1 VAVPSPAYAP
11 HTGPA
16 RFDPYAPEALATAP
30 TALDSFL
37 ALLAVIDRTV
47 LPRIIAVESPAAQ
60 FQLDIAGGG
69 LILLPRAHNA
79 YASDDTLSVEA
90 PKAARALNKRPQAA
104 RKAIDTLTPARD
116 AILRCA
122 ARDLWAFAGTGSIQH
137 RVSPADG
144 VGIAG
149 LNFDASELYAA
160 ARDQALPAV
169 PGPVSAFYTEIKPR
183 AQSGWHA
190 ARSGWVHEASNAMPG
205 DQMLRSLA
213 DIARAARGYA
223 AWMDRVE
230 PIKGASL
237 SFLSGTGHKVI
248 TCAAVDGA
256 DIAVLNLSP
265 TAWAGALQSW
275 DMICAGHAVE
285 AEPREGTQSM

>member
-1 VAVPSPAYAP
+1 MAAPSPAHAP
-11 HTGPA
+11 NAGPA
-16 RFDPYAPEALATAP
+16 RFDPYAPEALASAP

-47 LPRIIAVESPAAQ
+47 LPRTIAVESRAAQ
-60 FQLDIAGGG
+60 FQLDVAGGG
-69 LILLPRAHNA
+69 LVLLPRAHNA

-90 PKAARALNKRPQAA
+90 PKAARVLNKRPQAA
-104 RKAIDTLTPARD
+104 RKASDSLTPARD

-122 ARDLWAFAGTGSIQH
+122 ARDLWAFAGTGGIQH
-137 RVSPADG
+137 RVSPADS
-144 VGIAG
+144 VAIAG
-149 LNFDASELYAA
+149 LSFDASELYAA

-169 PGPVSAFYTEIKPR
+169 PGPVSVFYAEMKPR
-183 AQSGWHA
+183 AQTGWHA
-190 ARSGWVHEASNAMPG
+190 ARSGWVHDALDAVPG
-205 DQMLRSLA
+205 EQMLRALA
-213 DIARAARGYA
+213 DIARAARAYT

-275 DMICAGHAVE
+275 DMICADHAVE
-285 AEPREGTQSM
+285 AASREGAQSA

>member
-1 VAVPSPAYAP
+1 MAVAPLAHSPPA
-11 HTGPA
+11 GPA

-47 LPRIIAVESPAAQ
+47 LPRVIAVESHAAQ
-60 FQLDIAGGG
+60 FQLDVAGSG
-69 LILLPRAHNA
+69 LMLLPRAHNA

-104 RKAIDTLTPARD
+104 RKVIHSLTPARE

-122 ARDLWAFAGTGSIQH
+122 ARYLWAFAGTGSIQH

-160 ARDQALPAV
+160 ARSQALPAA
-169 PGPVSAFYTEIKPR
+169 PGPVSTFYAEMKPR

-190 ARSGWVHEASNAMPG
+190 ARSGWVHDASDAGPG

-223 AWMDRVE
+223 AWMDRVK

-248 TCAAVDGA
+248 SCAAVDGA

-285 AEPREGTQSM
+285 AAPRKGTQSA

>member
-1 VAVPSPAYAP
+1 MAAASYAHSPHA
-11 HTGPA
+11 GPA

-60 FQLDIAGGG
+60 FQLDVASGG
-69 LILLPRAHNA
+69 LVLLPRAHNA

-104 RKAIDTLTPARD
+104 RKAIDSLTPARE

-122 ARDLWAFAGTGSIQH
+122 ARDLWAFAGTGSVQH
-137 RVSPADG
+137 RVSAADS
-144 VGIAG
+144 VAVAG
-149 LNFDASELYAA
+149 LSFDVSELYAA
-160 ARDQALPAV
+160 ARDQALPAA
-169 PGPVSAFYTEIKPR
+169 PGPVSAFYAEMKPR
-183 AQSGWHA
+183 AQAGWHA
-190 ARSGWVHEASNAMPG
+190 ARSGWVHDASDAGHG
-205 DQMLRSLA
+205 DQVLRSLA

-223 AWMDRVE
+223 AWMDRIE
-230 PIKGASL
+230 SIKGASL
-237 SFLSGTGHKVI
+237 GFLSGTGHKVI
-248 TCAAVDGA
+248 TCAAVDSA

-285 AEPREGTQSM
+285 AAPPEGMQRA